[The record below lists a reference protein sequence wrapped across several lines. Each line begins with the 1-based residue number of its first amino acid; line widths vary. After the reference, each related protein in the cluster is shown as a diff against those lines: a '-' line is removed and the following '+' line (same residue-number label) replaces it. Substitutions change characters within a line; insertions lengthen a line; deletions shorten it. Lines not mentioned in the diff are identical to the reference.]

1 MKPTISAKRYKGK
14 GRYEAEATQAN
25 RTPFLTDYDRIIFSN
40 SFRRLSKKT
49 QVHPLSKNDHVHN
62 RLTHSLEVAS
72 VGRTLGLGV
81 GQYMQE
87 TLEDFSH
94 SPYEVAAIVQSA
106 CLAHDIGNPPFGHAG
121 EEIIKEWFVTHQ
133 HTALMEEISPE
144 QRADF
149 FCFDGNAQ
157 SLRIVTQLENHPYEG
172 GMRLTL
178 STQAAMIKYPW
189 EAHDVRSKGKKF
201 SYFQSEKAIARA
213 IFEEFGLEE
222 EGVFVRHPFSYLMEA
237 ADDICYALLD
247 IKDAVELGMLEAG
260 GLGDIFLP
268 LCGEKTYYETLSHQG
283 MSDFQKVSRLCA
295 FAIGRLS
302 SHAIE
307 TFIAQ
312 KLYIPRAHGKDLI
325 SLFSDQGLQ
334 EGLARAK
341 ALGHAYIFNEPRKI
355 ELELGA
361 YRTIGIL
368 LEDLIGAAHALH
380 VSQKTF
386 KTERALTL
394 MGNDAPQPSWSLYE
408 KYQAVLDYIVGM
420 TDNYAT
426 RLAGQLAGLGR

>member
-1 MKPTISAKRYKGK
+1 MKTTISAKRYKSQ
-14 GRYEAEATQAN
+14 GRYEAQEAQEN

-40 SFRRLSKKT
+40 PFRRLSKKT

-81 GQYMQE
+81 GRYLEAQE
-87 TLEDFSH
+87 GFGH

-121 EEIIKEWFVTHQ
+121 EEIIKEWFATHQ
-133 HTALMEEISPE
+133 NTPLMEEINPE

-149 FCFDGNAQ
+149 LCFDGNAQ
-157 SLRIVTQLENHPYEG
+157 SLRIVTQLENHAYAG

-189 EAHDVRSKGKKF
+189 EACDVRSKGKKF
-201 SYFQSEKAIARA
+201 SYFQSEKSIART
-213 IFEEFGLEE
+213 IFEEFDLVQ

-247 IKDAVELGMLEAG
+247 IKDAVELNMLEVAN
-260 GLGDIFLP
+260 LEHIFLP
-268 LCGEKTYYETLSHQG
+268 LCEKKAYEETLGNSA

-302 SHAIE
+302 EHAIE
-307 TFIAQ
+307 TFVDHE
-312 KLYIPRAHGKDLI
+312 LFVPRTDVKDLI
-325 SLFSDQGLQ
+325 SLFSHKALQ
-334 EGLARAK
+334 EGLAAAK
-341 ALGHAYIFNEPRKI
+341 ELGHNHIFNEPRKI

-368 LEDLIGAAHALH
+368 LEDLINAAYALH
-380 VSQKTF
+380 VNQKTF

-394 MGNDAPQPSWSLYE
+394 MGNDAPRTSQSLYE